1 MRDATVIFG
10 PGVHDAITSLIDY
23 VDPSDIPT
31 VITFLER
38 IQNRLVK
45 TLSTTPEGGSRFQ
58 GSVRSFV
65 VEGYVF
71 LYEYHAELNEVH
83 VLEMNAPGQNW
94 R

>member
-10 PGVHDAITSLIDY
+10 PMVDTAIIDLIDY
-23 VDPSDIPT
+23 VEPSDIPK
-31 VITFLER
+31 VLNFIES

-45 TLSTTPEGGSRFQ
+45 TLSTAPEGGSRFQ
-58 GSVRSFV
+58 GPVRSFV

-71 LYEYHAELNEVH
+71 LYQYHSDLNEVH

>member
-1 MRDATVIFG
+1 MKNAKVIFG
-10 PGVHDAITSLIDY
+10 PGVDDAIIALIDY
-23 VDPSDIPT
+23 VDPSDIPQ
-31 VITFLER
+31 VLNFIEG

-45 TLSTTPEGGSRFQ
+45 TLSTLPEGGSLFQ

-71 LYEYHAELNEVH
+71 LYEYRPNLNEVH
-83 VLEMNAPGQNW
+83 VHEMNAPGQNW